1 MIVNTFTITATVKDS
16 GSADN
21 KKYDYALIFTEP
33 ENYLPIGMKLEDA
46 AYAEPLSLFRGNFKF
61 YSKSEKAA

>member
-1 MIVNTFTITATVKDS
+1 MVVNTFTFTAAAKDS

-21 KKYDYALIFTEP
+21 KKYDYALIFFEP

-61 YSKSEKAA
+61 YSKSGNAA